1 MEESGLCSNIISFDL
16 DRKTDHINV
25 KSVYLKEEQK
35 GVLYMQRMEESGLC
49 SSIIHFDPD
58 R

>member
-1 MEESGLCSNIISFDL
+1 MEESGLCSNIIRFDP

-35 GVLYMQRMEESGLC
+35 GVSVHAAYGRIWTLLQYNSL
-49 SSIIHFDPD
+49 
-58 R
+58 